1 MRKADLLFADPFFFC
16 SKNRKTNSLKMSAGK
31 IHLSLYEKYYI
42 IAHNVCNEVHV
53 YIRKKGK
60 KSVSMKK
67 LFEKW
72 NSISLIPVSYTH
84 LDVYKRQLYM

>member
-1 MRKADLLFADPFFFC
+1 
-16 SKNRKTNSLKMSAGK
+16 MSAKK

-42 IAHNVCNEVHV
+42 IAHSVYNEVHV

-67 LFEKW
+67 LF
-72 NSISLIPVSYTH
+72 
-84 LDVYKRQLYM
+84 